1 MARKY
6 NSQQAR
12 YIAAQSL
19 FNLMENTIKHEEEKF
34 LKIKGVVNPD
44 GSVPKRLYAVDNEAL
59 FDLYNNEFASLITES
74 GLWDEYLHAKD
85 ELKQA
90 ENELIAYALS
100 IIPKKISKTLSE
112 SARINCVVR
121 EKIIHTVLK
130 FDTSTLK

>member
-19 FNLMENTIKHEEEKF
+19 FNLMENTIKREEEKF
-34 LKIKGVVNPD
+34 LNLKCVVNPD

-59 FDLYNNEFASLITES
+59 FDLYNNEFASLITKS
-74 GLWDEYLHAKD
+74 GLWDEYLRAKD

-121 EKIIHTVLK
+121 EKIIETVLK
-130 FDTSTLK
+130 FDTETLK

>member
-19 FNLMENTIKHEEEKF
+19 FNLMENTVKREEEKF
-34 LKIKGVVNPD
+34 LNLKCVVNPD
-44 GSVPKRLYAVDNEAL
+44 GSVPKRLYAVDNETL

-74 GLWDEYLHAKD
+74 GIWDEYLRAKD

-100 IIPKKISKTLSE
+100 IVPAKIGRPLSE
-112 SARINCVVR
+112 SARTNYTIR
-121 EKIIHTVLK
+121 QKIIDTVLK